1 MKTKRIVF
9 SIVLVILTV
18 SVANSSDRNSIRSLG
33 MGRVGVTTVRGID
46 AISINPANF
55 GMNGIGTFNL
65 SLVPLN
71 ARVSTELISYDIYQK
86 YFTGVDTGGDER
98 ARYYLT
104 EEDKNS
110 IRDQLPENGLTKV
123 GADVM
128 YGGLSFELGKMG
140 GFGFGII
147 DHVGLDIA
155 LSRDFFDLLYLE
167 GLPSNATYSFSGS
180 SADAYWYREYNFSYG
195 MKIPAKIPFVKAL
208 YGGVG
213 FKVVHGFG
221 VYETVENNSY
231 LTNNNYMSEDE
242 INTLY
247 GKFYFKGRGAGI
259 DLFKE
264 IDNDDDDDDEEN
276 KDSNDVKF
284 KPFPEPA
291 GTGIGLDFG
300 ATAELAN
307 GITVGLSVVDIG
319 KISWKKNLIETRGD
333 GDVTIQGYEKHLEDT
348 VKNRMKGQSYEGEPF
363 STSLPTVLRI
373 GASINSKQVPF
384 LAAIPGNMLLAFE
397 YAQGL
402 NKSLGNTT
410 KPRFSLGMEYRII
423 PGLPI
428 RTGLVLGGGDALRW
442 AFGTALD
449 FRFFAIE
456 LATDNFGMVFMPKS
470 LNAVSVST
478 GIKIRI

>member
-9 SIVLVILTV
+9 SIVLVILAV

-46 AISINPANF
+46 AIGINPANF
-55 GMNGIGTFNL
+55 GMNGIGSFNL

-71 ARVSTELISYDIYQK
+71 ARVSTELINYDIYQK
-86 YFTGVDTGGDER
+86 YCTGVDTGGEKR
-98 ARYYLT
+98 ARYHLT

-110 IRDQLPENGLTKV
+110 IRDQLPDNGLTRV
-123 GADVM
+123 SADVM
-128 YGGLSFELGKMG
+128 YAGLSLELGKLA

-147 DHVGLDIA
+147 DHAGMDIA

-167 GLPSNATYSFSGS
+167 GLPSNSTYSFSGS

-208 YGGVG
+208 YGGIG
-213 FKVVHGFG
+213 FKVVQGFG

-231 LTNNNYMSEDE
+231 ITNNTYLSEDQ

-247 GKFYFKGRGAGI
+247 GRFYFKGRGAGI
-259 DLFKE
+259 DLFKD
-264 IDNDDDDDDEEN
+264 IDIDDKDDD
-276 KDSNDVKF
+276 KDSSKNKF

-291 GTGIGLDFG
+291 GNGIGWDFG

-348 VKNRMKGQSYEGEPF
+348 VKNRMKGQSYDGEPF

-384 LAAIPGNMLLAFE
+384 LAVIPGNMLLAIE

-402 NKSLGNTT
+402 NESMGNTT

-423 PGLPI
+423 PCLPL

-456 LATDNFGMVFMPKS
+456 LATDNFGMIFTPKS
-470 LNAVSVST
+470 FNAVSVST